1 MCPRNDRIDP
11 VWNFILQIM
20 TCKLHKF
27 SFKVVA
33 RRLQLRILNLNK
45 VVKSHILVVTV
56 GVGVLC
62 SYIQCV
68 FAVCCVLI
76 FSVYLLCVVYLYSVC
91 FAVCCVPIFS
101 VYLLCVVYLYLL
113 CFAVC
118 CVPIFSV
125 FCCVLCTYIQC
136 IFTVCW
142 VLMSYIQCIFALCCV
157 RTFSV
162 FLLCDVHLYSV

>member
-1 MCPRNDRIDP
+1 MGMCPRNDRIYP

-20 TCKLHKF
+20 TCKLSKF

-76 FSVYLLCVVYLYSVC
+76 FSVYLLCVVYMH
-91 FAVCCVPIFS
+91 IIS
-101 VYLLCVVYLYLL
+101 VYNY
-113 CFAVC
+113 
-118 CVPIFSV
+118 IS
-125 FCCVLCTYIQC
+125 CVLCTYIQC
-136 IFTVCW
+136 VSTVCC
-142 VLMSYIQCIFALCCV
+142 VPIFHV
-157 RTFSV
+157 
-162 FLLCDVHLYSV
+162 

>member
-1 MCPRNDRIDP
+1 MCPRNDRIYP

-20 TCKLHKF
+20 TCKLSKF

-68 FAVCCVLI
+68 FAVCCVL
-76 FSVYLLCVVYLYSVC
+76 
-91 FAVCCVPIFS
+91 IFS